1 MFTNCKWP
9 NNPFYTHSILVI
21 NTFKLYNMNNFESIE
36 PKDIWKY
43 FAEIC
48 KIPRPSKK
56 ETLVISYLQ
65 DFAQKNNLDAKTDA
79 AGNVLISKPAYPG
92 FEKLQPVVLQ
102 SHMDMVCEKNS
113 EVSHNFATDPIK
125 AFIDGDW
132 VKAEGTT
139 LGADDGIGI
148 AAQLAI
154 LASKQIKHG
163 PLECLF
169 TVDEETGLTGA
180 FEMKEGF
187 FNSKI
192 LLNLDSEDEG
202 ELFIGCAGGI
212 DTVATFAYDAEKVPT
227 DSIALK
233 ITVKGLAGGHSGDD
247 IDKNRGN
254 SIKIINRFLWKG
266 THKYDLRLS
275 HLDGGNLRNA
285 IPREAFAIITIHKDD
300 KAEMI
305 KEFEKLREAIYGE
318 IKDVEPG
325 LTINLENTELPQY
338 VIDEPTHYDLLNSL
352 YACPHGVIAMSRQ
365 LKGLVETSTNL
376 ASVKFI
382 QDNQILV
389 TTSQRSSV
397 DSAKIDISNMVE
409 SVFRL
414 ANANIQ
420 HSDGYPGWS
429 PNTNSRILQITK
441 ASYQKLFGVEPVVR
455 AIHAGLECGLFLEKY
470 PSLDMISFGPTI
482 RGAHSPDEKINIPT
496 TQKFWDLLL
505 DVLVNI
511 PQK

>member
-1 MFTNCKWP
+1 MD
-9 NNPFYTHSILVI
+9 S
-21 NTFKLYNMNNFESIE
+21 FENLAPSV
-36 PKDIWKY
+36 IWKY

-56 ETLVISYLQ
+56 EALINSYLQ
-65 DFAQKNNLDAKTDA
+65 DFAKKNNLEVKSDE
-79 AGNVLISKPAYPG
+79 AGNVLIKKPSHPG
-92 FEKLQPVVLQ
+92 FENLQTVVLQ
-102 SHMDMVCEKNS
+102 SHMDMVGEKNS
-113 EVSHNFATDPIK
+113 DIPHNFATDPIE
-125 AFIDGDW
+125 AYVDGDW
-132 VKAEGTT
+132 VKAKGTT

-154 LASKQIKHG
+154 LASKEIKHG

-187 FNSKI
+187 FESKI
-192 LLNLDSEDEG
+192 LVNLDSEDEG

-212 DTVATFAYDAEKVPT
+212 DTLATFGYDSEKVPT
-227 DSIALK
+227 ESVALK
-233 ITVKGLAGGHSGDD
+233 ITVKGLTGGHSGDD
-247 IDKNRGN
+247 IDKGRGN

-266 THKYDLRLS
+266 THRYDLRLAL
-275 HLDGGNLRNA
+275 LDGGNLRNA
-285 IPREAFAIITIHKDD
+285 IPREALAVFTVHKDD
-300 KAEMI
+300 KKAMMAD
-305 KEFEKLREAIYGE
+305 FEKLRDEIY
-318 IKDVEPG
+318 
-325 LTINLENTELPQY
+325 TELKDDEPTLSIAIENSDLPGY
-338 VIDEPTHYDLLNSL
+338 VIDEPTHYDLLNAL

-389 TTSQRSSV
+389 TTSQRSSAQ
-397 DSAKIDISNMVE
+397 SAKMDISNMVE

-420 HSDGYPGWS
+420 HSDGYPGWT
-429 PNTNSRILQITK
+429 PNTNSKILQITK
-441 ASYQKLFGVEPVVR
+441 DSYAKLFGNEPIVR

-470 PSLDMISFGPTI
+470 PDLDMISFGPTI
-482 RGAHSPDEKINIPT
+482 KGAHSPDEKLDIPS
-496 TQKFWDLLL
+496 TQKFWNLLL

-511 PQK
+511 PRK